1 MTAHKDD
8 TKDSKWI
15 GDLFRNNS
23 SLLAGADIGHLPTA
37 TMRLAIAVV
46 AIIPIL
52 LVYPFFQKFFAKGI
66 TMGAVKG

>member
-1 MTAHKDD
+1 
-8 TKDSKWI
+8 
-15 GDLFRNNS
+15 
-23 SLLAGADIGHLPTA
+23 
-37 TMRLAIAVV
+37 MRLAIAVV